1 MRRPGTPTTAV
12 ALAVAALAAASAAAQ
27 SALPS
32 LPPAPTRYFSDGAGL
47 VDAGTAERLNEKLRR
62 FDQETST
69 QVVVTVLPELPWPSL
84 EDFTA
89 RAAEAWRVG
98 RKGLD
103 NGAILFVFV
112 KDRAVRIEV
121 GYGLEGA
128 LPDATAKRIIDE
140 VIVPAFRQGRFA
152 AGIEAGADAIMAAT
166 RGEYT
171 APAGGTERRRGG
183 GSSILLL
190 VVILLLVNWW
200 IGRNM
205 SRGRYATYGRRGRRS
220 GWGGPIIWGG
230 GGFGRGG
237 GFGGGGGWGGGGG
250 GGFSGG
256 GGSFGG
262 GGASGRW

>member
-1 MRRPGTPTTAV
+1 MRRFAW
-12 ALAVAALAAASAAAQ
+12 AALAALLVAAPAAAQ
-27 SALPS
+27 SALPP
-32 LPPAPTRYFSDGAGL
+32 LPLAPNRYFTDSAGL
-47 VDAGTAERLNEKLRR
+47 VDAGTALRLNEKLRQ
-62 FDQETST
+62 FDQQTST
-69 QVVVTVLPELPWPSL
+69 QVVVVVMAELPWPSL

-98 RKGLD
+98 RKELD

-128 LPDATAKRIIDE
+128 LPDATAKRIIEE
-140 VIVPAFRQGRFA
+140 VIIPAFRQGNFA
-152 AGIEAGADAIMAAT
+152 GGIEAGADAMMAAT

-171 APAGGTERRRGG
+171 APAATPRTRRRGG
-183 GSSILLL
+183 GGSILLI
-190 VVILLLVNWW
+190 VVILLLVNWM

-205 SRGRYATYGRRGRRS
+205 SRGRYTTYGRRGRRS
-220 GWGGPIIWGG
+220 GWGGPVYW
-230 GGFGRGG
+230 
-237 GFGGGGGWGGGGG
+237 GGGGWGGRGGGWGGGGFGGG

>member
-1 MRRPGTPTTAV
+1 MRRLGSLTA
-12 ALAVAALAAASAAAQ
+12 AAAAAVLAAASLAAQ
-27 SALPS
+27 SS
-32 LPPAPTRYFSDGAGL
+32 LPPIPPAPARYFTDGAGL
-47 VDAGTAERLNEKLRR
+47 VDGATAERLDEKLRQ
-62 FDQETST
+62 FDQQTST
-69 QVVVTVLPELPWPSL
+69 QIVVVVMAELPWPSL

-89 RAAEAWRVG
+89 RAAEAWKVG
-98 RKGLD
+98 RKQLD

-152 AGIEAGADAIMAAT
+152 EGIESGADAMMAAT

-171 APAGGTERRRGG
+171 APAPGARRRGG
-183 GSSILLL
+183 SGRTILL
-190 VVILLLVNWW
+190 VVVVLLLLNMWL
-200 IGRNM
+200 GRSM
-205 SRGRYATYGRRGRRS
+205 SRRRYSTYSRRGRRS
-220 GWGGPIIWGG
+220 GWGGPPIIWGG
-230 GGFGRGG
+230 GGGWGGG
-237 GFGGGGGWGGGGG
+237 GFGGGGGG

-262 GGASGRW
+262 GGASGSW

>member
-1 MRRPGTPTTAV
+1 MRRLGTG
-12 ALAVAALAAASAAAQ
+12 LAAALVLASAVAGAQ
-27 SALPS
+27 ALPP
-32 LPPAPTRYFSDGAGL
+32 LPPVPTRYFNDYASL
-47 VDAGTAERLNEKLRR
+47 VDAATAQRLEEKLRR
-62 FDQETST
+62 FDEATST
-69 QVVVTVLPELPWPSL
+69 QVLVVVFPELPWPSL
-84 EDFTA
+84 EDFTV
-89 RAAEAWRVG
+89 RAAQAWKVG
-98 RKGLD
+98 RKQLD

-128 LPDATAKRIIDE
+128 LPDVTAKRIIE
-140 VIVPAFRQGRFA
+140 ETIVPVFQQGRFA

-171 APAGGTERRRGG
+171 APARPASRTGG
-183 GSSILLL
+183 GGASILAVVAFLL
-190 VVILLLVNWW
+190 FLNFL
-200 IGRNM
+200 IGRRM
-205 SRGRYATYGRRGRRS
+205 SRGRYTTYQRGGRRS
-220 GWGGPIIWGG
+220 GWGGPVYWGGG

-237 GFGGGGGWGGGGG
+237 GGFGGGG

>member
-1 MRRPGTPTTAV
+1 MRR
-12 ALAVAALAAASAAAQ
+12 LAVGAWAAAVFLAAALTWAQ

-32 LPPAPTRYFSDGAGL
+32 LPPVPTRYFNDDASL
-47 VDAGTAERLNEKLRR
+47 VDAATAERLESKLRE
-62 FDQETST
+62 FDRATST
-69 QVVVTVLPELPWPSL
+69 QVVVAIYPNLPWPSL
-84 EDFTA
+84 EDFTI
-89 RAAEAWRVG
+89 RAAEAWKVG

-112 KDRAVRIEV
+112 DDRRVRIEV

-128 LPDATAKRIIDE
+128 LPDAIANRIIAE
-140 VIVPAFRQGRFA
+140 QIVPAFQQGRFSQ
-152 AGIEAGADAIMAAT
+152 GVEAGADAIMAAV

-171 APAGGTERRRGG
+171 APASPARRRSSGA
-183 GSSILLL
+183 SILA
-190 VVILLLVNWW
+190 VVALLLFINF
-200 IGRNM
+200 ILGRTM
-205 SRGRYATYGRRGRRS
+205 SRGRYVTYGRRGRRS

-230 GGFGRGG
+230 GGRGGG
-237 GFGGGGGWGGGGG
+237 GFGGFGGGGGGG